1 MPFLQK
7 ERYYKS
13 FPLGENKLFKHFQD
27 VFLHKL
33 LTTFLHLYIYVMFE
47 GE

>member
-7 ERYYKS
+7 ECCYKT
-13 FPLGENKLFKHFQD
+13 FPLGENKLFEHFQD

-33 LTTFLHLYIYVMFE
+33 LKTFLHLYI
-47 GE
+47 